1 MARQAVIDTES
12 GDVIVIMDA
21 HMEVAEGK
29 SRSDG
34 GQASSD
40 RHGKW

>member
-1 MARQAVIDTES
+1 MIDTES
-12 GDVIVIMDA
+12 GDVIVIMYA

-34 GQASSD
+34 GQAGRD
-40 RHGKW
+40 RRSKC